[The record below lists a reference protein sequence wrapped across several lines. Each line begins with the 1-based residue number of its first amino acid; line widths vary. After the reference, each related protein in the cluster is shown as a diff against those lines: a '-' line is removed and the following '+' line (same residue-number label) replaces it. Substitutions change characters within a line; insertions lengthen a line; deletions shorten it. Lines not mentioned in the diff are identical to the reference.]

1 MAKVPAASKPSAA
14 HSSDDQWRIPDPL
27 WERIEPLLPAR
38 LPHPLGCHNPRVSD
52 RKAMDAIFFVLRTG
66 CHWNALNV
74 TGICS
79 SSSAHRRFQEWTS
92 AGVFVRLWARGLEE
106 YDEWKGLDWEWL
118 AMDGA
123 MTKAPLGGERTGKNP
138 TDRGK
143 QGAKRSLLTEANGV
157 PVGLAVE
164 GANRHDKKLV
174 EATLESIPVARPEAT
189 AEEPQGMC
197 LDKGYDYDDT
207 RELVQEFGF
216 TAHVRARGEEAK
228 ALKRE
233 AGFKARRWVVERTHS
248 WMNRFRRILIRWEK
262 KVENYFGM
270 LHLVCA
276 FITYRCSGLLG

>member
-1 MAKVPAASKPSAA
+1 MAKVLAALEPAEKGVR
-14 HSSDDQWRIPDPL
+14 DDTWRIPQVL

-38 LPHPLGCHNPRVSD
+38 PPHPLGCHNPRVAD

-66 CHWNALNV
+66 CQWNALNA

-79 SSSAHRRFQEWTS
+79 SSSAHRRFQEWTA
-92 AGVFVRLWARGLEE
+92 AGVFVTLWARGLEE
-106 YDEWKGLDWEWL
+106 YDELKGLDWEWL
-118 AMDGA
+118 SMDGA

-143 QGAKRSLLTEANGV
+143 LGAKRSLLTDANGV

-174 EATLESIPVARPEAT
+174 EATLESIPVERPEAT

-207 RELVQEFGF
+207 RDLVREFGF
-216 TAHVRARGEEAK
+216 TAHVRARGEEAE

-262 KVENYFGM
+262 KVENYFAM